1 MRNLSTINEGED
13 ILTVEALT
21 LSSNTTNAVLLTIG
35 NTTQSISQETL
46 RTSLGL
52 GDWAYRSSPLAEND
66 IPSLSISKITNLQST
81 LDAKALK
88 TRNIIAGT
96 GLTGGGTLEADCTL
110 SLATSG
116 VAAGTYKSVT
126 VDTYGRVTAGTN
138 PTTLSGYGITD
149 AATKTELAAT
159 DTELGVTNNAVAAI
173 DQRVSDIEQWAVNP
187 TFNAAYIK
195 DCAVDSINLGGVDV
209 WNEGEVVKI
218 GGGLNVSGATTFSG
232 TVSLSNT
239 LSAAGMVLL
248 NNETD
253 VTTQSGH
260 DVAALTVAGGVR
272 VAKSLRVGDYLAINT
287 NPDTNYRLK
296 VSGPSYLYGKVNLGG
311 TTYYLGNGAAG
322 SKLFS
327 LTVGSETALSIS
339 SAGVVSIANT
349 TVLDNSGN
357 AALKV
362 SGGAYVGGNLAVMGK
377 KIYFDT
383 SHYIEL
389 DGNGYL
395 HTNVGF
401 YSDSFVASGGI
412 GNAGGGGSSVNVR
425 SYSEIPSIQSEVMT
439 DVPSAYALKQV
450 YDSVSGLS
458 SSLGNIISGAT
469 PLNNP
474 TVNVG
479 NSLRF
484 RSYDGSSY
492 TNNNGLS
499 WDTWTASSTSY
510 SGILSSQDIRL
521 ASGKALFLTQGN
533 GSTVKRAVYPDSS
546 GNINIGSSGDSI
558 LIKGASYYTPQ
569 STLSES
575 SSNVPT
581 SNAVVNYLND
591 QMRATNN
598 AVAAVRR
605 SLDDVLAWKVK
616 PTAREMTVGTLGITD
631 GINLGGVDVWNVGS
645 AFHVGGNIYLA
656 GSNGAL
662 YGTYNSTTYKKLI
675 STNNYGYAIVGG
687 ESQVQ
692 VGSTSYATTIS
703 GSSISVNGATSISG
717 TLSVGNYPVLGK
729 KTYDLTSFF
738 ALAQGATFTT
748 IDSTPVGTFI
758 SDIQNGHTELC
769 VKGSVTLNGVAYTP
783 RYDVQ
788 VGATTGQDISLY
800 YVKLGSTPPLTF
812 ELLQFS
818 YSGGAWKITNRIS
831 KSIS

>member
-1 MRNLSTINEGED
+1 MRNLGIINEGED

-21 LSSNTTNAVLLTIG
+21 LSSNTTNAILLTIG
-35 NTTQSISQETL
+35 NTTQSISQATL

-52 GDWAYRSSPLAEND
+52 GTLAYKSSLAEND

-88 TRNIIAGT
+88 ARKIIAGT
-96 GLTGGGTLEADCTL
+96 GLAGGGTLEADRTL

-116 VAAGTYKSVT
+116 VTAGTYKSVT

-195 DCAVDSINLGGVDV
+195 DCAVDAINLGGVDV
-209 WNEGEVVKI
+209 WNEGEIVKI
-218 GGGLNVSGATTFSG
+218 GGGLNIATLLKVGTYLGINVDPSTSYRLYVNGDSRLEGKTYIGGATYYLNGTSG
-232 TVSLSNT
+232 W
-239 LSAAGMVLL
+239 
-248 NNETD
+248 
-253 VTTQSGH
+253 
-260 DVAALTVAGGVR
+260 
-272 VAKSLRVGDYLAINT
+272 
-287 NPDTNYRLK
+287 
-296 VSGPSYLYGKVNLGG
+296 SYLPVLNLGG
-311 TTYYLGNGAAG
+311 VMGSGQTHKLYVSGTSYFAGAITTG
-322 SKLFS
+322 SNMTATFQGTTSVTEDTDLS
-327 LTVGSETALSIS
+327 VGSNF
-339 SAGVVSIANT
+339 AGT
-349 TVLDNSGN
+349 T

-362 SGGAYVGGNLAVMGK
+362 TGGLAIGNNLAVLGK
-377 KIYFDT
+377 KIYFDN

-484 RSYDGSSY
+484 RSYDGSFY
-492 TNNNGLS
+492 VNNNGLS

-521 ASGKALFLTQGN
+521 ASGKALFVTQGN
-533 GSTVKRAVYPDSS
+533 GSTIKRALYSDSS

-575 SSNVPT
+575 TSNVPT

-605 SLDDVLAWKVK
+605 SLDDVLAWKAK

-645 AFHVGGNIYLA
+645 AIHVGGNIYLA

-675 STNNYGYAIVGG
+675 STNSYGYAIVGG

-703 GSSISVNGATSISG
+703 GSSISVNGNSVLTG
-717 TLSVGNYPVLGK
+717 TLSVGNYNVLGK
-729 KTYDLTSFF
+729 KAYNLTSFF
-738 ALAQGATFTT
+738 ALAVNATFST
-748 IDSTPVGTFI
+748 IDSSSVESFL
-758 SDIQNGHTELC
+758 SDIESGHAELY
-769 VKGSVTLNGVAYTP
+769 VEGSVTLNGVSYTP

-788 VGATTGQDISLY
+788 VGATTGQDVSLY
-800 YVKLGSTPPLTF
+800 YVKLGSTPPMTF

-818 YSGGAWKITNRIS
+818 YTGGAWKITNRIS
-831 KSIS
+831 KSIN